1 MSNSSK
7 DEELKLQG
15 STLQGLNEATEA
27 ACVGPDDGSPR
38 ARREPR
44 RQCAL
49 TRTIMPKSE
58 LIRFVADP
66 DGRMVPD
73 LKAVLPGRGVWI
85 TADRASVTL
94 AEQRKLFG
102 RLLEKKAGRSITV
115 EPGLADRVEKL
126 LVDRALGALALAQ
139 KSGRIITGFAKV
151 EAAVTGDKLV
161 ALICARDGAED
172 SLRKL
177 KQAVKRRWGIT
188 EALPLFRSFDT
199 AELDLAFGRTNVIHA
214 ALTRSEKK
222 SDQGDG
228 GFLKAAGRLQR
239 YAGARANTDQE
250 DPERS
255 DTETD

>member
-1 MSNSSK
+1 MF
-7 DEELKLQG
+7 
-15 STLQGLNEATEA
+15 QGLKETTKAECVEA
-27 ACVGPDDGSPR
+27 DDGSPR
-38 ARREPR
+38 ARREPS

-49 TRTIMPKSE
+49 TRTVLPKSA

-126 LVDRALGALALAQ
+126 LADRALGALALAQ
-139 KSGRIITGFAKV
+139 KSGRIVTGFAKV
-151 EAAVTGDKLV
+151 EAAVGGDKLV
-161 ALICARDGAED
+161 ALICARDGAQD

-177 KQAVKRRWGIT
+177 IQAVKRRWGVSY
-188 EALPLFRSFDT
+188 ALPLFRSFDT

-228 GFLKAAGRLQR
+228 GFLNAAGRLQR

-250 DPERS
+250 DPERA
-255 DTETD
+255 DTQTD